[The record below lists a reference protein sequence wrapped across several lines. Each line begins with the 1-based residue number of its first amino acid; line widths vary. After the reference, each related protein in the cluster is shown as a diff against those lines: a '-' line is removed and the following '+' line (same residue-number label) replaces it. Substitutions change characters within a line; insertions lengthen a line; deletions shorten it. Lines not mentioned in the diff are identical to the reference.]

1 MRTAQGL
8 PELVERK
15 IHGAEKGTLPSSEAE
30 FHKREYERLVA
41 QLEAEAQDSQ
51 LPDESGC
58 RDALND
64 LLVRIRLQNV
74 GL

>member
-1 MRTAQGL
+1 M
-8 PELVERK
+8 ELQNLAPR
-15 IHGAEKGTLPSSEAE
+15 LCQLSQLFCDRP
-30 FHKREYERLVA
+30 LVA
-41 QLEAEAQDSQ
+41 QLEAEAHDSQ